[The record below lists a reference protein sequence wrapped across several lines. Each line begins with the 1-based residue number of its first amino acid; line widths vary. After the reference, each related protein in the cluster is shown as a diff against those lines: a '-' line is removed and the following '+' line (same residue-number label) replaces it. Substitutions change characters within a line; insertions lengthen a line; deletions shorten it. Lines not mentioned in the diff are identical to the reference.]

1 MKITYLSEYKGD
13 TWEIRLEGGERFF
26 VNGTVVSDFSLSEGL
41 SLSPGAIEQIKGAD
55 VLRKAK
61 KRGLYLLGERSM
73 CRGELLSKLTKTYGE
88 EIASETVDY
97 IDSLGYINDEEYAPR
112 LAEYLLH
119 RKRWGIRRARQEMIR
134 RGLDR
139 TLVEN
144 VLAEF
149 SEGELDEELTELI
162 RKKYYAK
169 IGDYDSR
176 RRTVAALMRR
186 GYDYS
191 SVKRCIEAVIQD
203 EAFDEDEDR
212 DFLYDDE
219 P

>member
-13 TWEIRLEGGERFF
+13 TWEIRLDGGERFF
-26 VNGTVVSDFSLSEGL
+26 VNGTIVSDFSLSEGL
-41 SLSPGAIEQIKGAD
+41 SLSPTAIEQIKGAD

-88 EIASETVDY
+88 EIAAEAVDY
-97 IDSLGYINDEEYAPR
+97 ADSLGYINDEEYAPR

-149 SEGELDEELTELI
+149 SEEELDEELTELI

-191 SVKRCIEAVIQD
+191 AVKRCIEAVLQED
-203 EAFDEDEDR
+203 DVLDEDEDS
-212 DFLYDDE
+212 DFFYDDD
-219 P
+219 